1 MVIESRRTTRTTI
14 LPGMLLAGLG
24 ITAGFATLTGALM
37 SRVPPRFYSMAGAAR
52 STLFQLASAI
62 GIAVAVAVVDAGDRT
77 TVGPYEVVWWIATIC
92 AIVAGVL
99 MVALFP
105 RRSVRD
111 ETAQATA
118 VPVAASH

>member
-1 MVIESRRTTRTTI
+1 
-14 LPGMLLAGLG
+14 
-24 ITAGFATLTGALM
+24 
-37 SRVPPRFYSMAGAAR
+37 MAGAAR
-52 STLFQLASAI
+52 STLFQLGTAV

-105 RRSVRD
+105 RRSVRE
-111 ETAQATA
+111 ETAQAAAA
-118 VPVAASH
+118 VPVAATH